1 MKSFFLLCTN
11 FTHQI
16 SFFFSGWSRTHVL
29 QLRSCVLR
37 LFSLHA
43 ARFQL
48 LSVCAYSAR
57 HWRLRRVRNVLETP
71 IERRNVQSYA
81 RTHFPQGLSRTGS
94 GVVGSAC
101 HPASPS
107 VSHDKRQRSEC
118 FSRSNGPKTNYPP
131 SWKLSRKYWKVR
143 AVIRLEWPLFVS
155 GATIR
160 VRRAEQRF
168 LTSVWPTN
176 EIQRERAVA
185 IKRIESVRM
194 KQSDRSEKKKL
205 YCARWAARL
214 HYGERSTNVYSL

>member
-1 MKSFFLLCTN
+1 MKNKCMKNFFLLCTN

-16 SFFFSGWSRTHVL
+16 SFFLVGLRHVYYNSDRVYL
-29 QLRSCVLR
+29 H

-48 LSVCAYSAR
+48 LSVIGDSDACETC
-57 HWRLRRVRNVLETP
+57 WRLP

-168 LTSVWPTN
+168 LTNVWPTN
-176 EIQRERAVA
+176 KIRRERAVA

-214 HYGERSTNVYSL
+214 HYGERSANVYSL